1 MAIVNE
7 LITSLGFKLGP
18 KAIETINLVE
28 KSISGVVKM
37 ADKLGKSFTVA
48 KGMMDYFTGVAVKD
62 AKGIRDLSKAYGIST
77 EAYQRWGHAARVA
90 GVSAESLYNDLR
102 KLKLEKGFTDQGIID
117 WMNKLSSAN
126 PRDALRILEDLNL
139 SEDFLKLIRTQGG
152 TGSVLKLL
160 ADAGPL
166 LTDEEVENAAK
177 YAENMNSLL
186 SHLDSMKKKAF
197 IQLSPE
203 FNKQIKTLEK
213 WLEENKYFIKE
224 ITAAGQALSKG
235 FSKFFNIIEKIYD
248 ALSKRFR
255 ILFGYFK
262 ADFNAIE
269 VAANAICAALLIM
282 TGAKIIGGLAK
293 LAGIIKSIAI
303 WMGIAKASAAGT
315 AAGAAA
321 GAAAGGTAAGAAAIG
336 FLGKGASIAGILGGG
351 WMVGEEIANLMSEH
365 QQYNWLERM
374 VKPIS
379 EFIVGDRIGDYR
391 NIGNGPQQPTQIVNN
406 ITVNP
411 ATEAASQTVTG
422 MLMDYLAGN
431 GNAVLAE

>member
-18 KAIETINLVE
+18 KALETIGAVE
-28 KSISGVVKM
+28 KALSGVVKI

-62 AKGIRDLSKAYGIST
+62 AKEIRDNAKTFGISA
-77 EAYQRWGHAARVA
+77 EAYQRWGHAAKVA
-90 GVSAESLYNDLR
+90 GVSADNLYNDLR

-152 TGSVLKLL
+152 TGNVLKLL

-186 SHLDSMKKKAF
+186 SHLESMKKKAF

-203 FNKQIKTLEK
+203 FNKQIQTIEK
-213 WLEENKYFIKE
+213 WLQENNYFIKE

-255 ILFGYFK
+255 ILFGNFK
-262 ADFNAIE
+262 DDFNAIE
-269 VAANAICAALLIM
+269 TAANAVCAALLIM
-282 TGAKIIGGLAK
+282 TGTKIIGGLAK

-303 WMGIAKASAAGT
+303 WMGIAKGAAVGGT
-315 AAGAAA
+315 AAGAA
-321 GAAAGGTAAGAAAIG
+321 AAAGGTAAGAAGIG
-336 FLGKGASIAGILGGG
+336 LLGTGASIAGILGGG